1 MYVIQFYTE
10 LFNAKISSLSLIK
23 SDSTR
28 GTLPAILK
36 ILGTLTGNISV
47 ESVFSIVIG
56 AILGSSN

>member
-23 SDSTR
+23 SDSAR

-36 ILGTLTGNISV
+36 ILETLTGNISV

-56 AILGSSN
+56 GILGSSN